1 MMEHMTA
8 KKTGTTAGIQIHD
21 MTKVALF
28 TALMCILAPMS
39 VPIGP
44 VPISLANL
52 VIFLSLYVIGRKDSS
67 VSVLIYLLLGLVGL
81 PVFSGYTGGPA
92 KLLGPTGGYLI
103 GYILI
108 PLVGGLAVE
117 KQPENYVYQWIA
129 IVFSDALC
137 YVLGTAWF
145 VYLMKCSLAYA
156 MSICVLP
163 FIGLDLCK
171 IVTAILIGTQIH
183 RRLVR
188 ANLC

>member
-1 MMEHMTA
+1 MTA
-8 KKTGTTAGIQIHD
+8 KRTEMTTGIQVHD
-21 MTKVALF
+21 MTKVAIF

-44 VPISLANL
+44 IPISLANL
-52 VIFLSLYVIGRKDSS
+52 VMFLSLYVVGRKNSS
-67 VSVLIYLLLGLVGL
+67 ISVLIYLLLGLVGL

-92 KLLGPTGGYLI
+92 KLLGPTGGYLM

-108 PLVGGLAVE
+108 PLIGGLAVE
-117 KQPENYVYQWIA
+117 KQPANYLLQLIA
-129 IVFSDALC
+129 ITFSEALC
-137 YVLGTAWF
+137 YALGTAWF
-145 VYLMKCSLAYA
+145 VYLMKCTLAYA
-156 MSICVLP
+156 MSVCVFP

-171 IVTAILIGTQIH
+171 IVAAMLVGTQIR